1 MVIKQTSEEF
11 KAALVFGSNTQLLDV
26 RLAASKVFSERP
38 PDQSL
43 EVFETSLDLDFKTP
57 AKSAAQAVLPVTIV
71 LKLNA
76 GSEPNVNQLAEIECT
91 MEATYAFRP
100 EFIPTD
106 EQVASFQTG
115 NAVFNCWPYFREFLQ
130 SNLQK
135 MGYPIPPLPLLR
147 LEPERSKQPDPE
159 QRPPRPKRLAAKTSK
174 D

>member
-11 KAALVFGSNTQLLDV
+11 S
-26 RLAASKVFSERP
+26 
-38 PDQSL
+38 
-43 EVFETSLDLDFKTP
+43 TSLDLDFKTL
-57 AKSAAQAVLPVTIV
+57 AKSAAQAELPVTV
-71 LKLNA
+71 VFKLMA

-91 MEATYAFRP
+91 MKAIYALRP

-135 MGYPIPPLPLLR
+135 MGYPISQLPLLR
-147 LEPERSKQPDPE
+147 LEPECSKQPDPE
-159 QRPPRPKRLAAKTSK
+159 LRPPRPKRLAAKTSK